1 MGYIFDDRANFDNYY
16 VQIKPNKYDCPDCG
30 KEGMYIDKYKKQ
42 LCMKCAMK
50 RKRKGMFW

>member
-1 MGYIFDDRANFDNYY
+1 MGYIFDDRTNFDNYY